1 VAGYHVSTRHA
12 LVVVRVDLSGRRGW
26 DRLAPLIL
34 AADALRTVF
43 DAGQSLARLSD
54 QMAVA
59 LTDRDD
65 MLARRTQ
72 LCAGLVTERLVQDR
86 PAGRI
91 EHHRCT
97 PLPRVWI
104 EQLPDSQAA
113 AVALISELGR

>member
-1 VAGYHVSTRHA
+1 MTNFDEELQILKDKLLAMASHAESAVSRSI
-12 LVVVRVDLSGRRGW
+12 R
-26 DRLAPLIL
+26 
-34 AADALRTVF
+34 
-43 DAGQSLARLSD
+43 
-54 QMAVA
+54 A